1 MKLKEGKEKFIE
13 AWGTLGSNWGI
24 SRTMAQVHALLL
36 ISPEPLGADEIMEE
50 LLISRGNANLNIR
63 ALIDWGLV
71 QKALKP
77 GERKEFFQAEKDIYK
92 VFRQVVK
99 ERRRRELEPIF
110 NVLDEL
116 QEIEGD
122 QKDPAVQAFR
132 ESIEGISTFASRTD
146 RVLESISKADE
157 VWYLSALMKL
167 LK

>member
-1 MKLKEGKEKFIE
+1 MKLQEGKEKFIE

-36 ISPEPLGADEIMEE
+36 ISPEPLSAETIMDE
-50 LLISRGNANLNIR
+50 LKISRGNANLNIR

-77 GERKEFFQAEKDIYK
+77 GERREFFQAEKDIYK

-110 NVLDEL
+110 KVLEEL
-116 QEIEGD
+116 QEIDGD
-122 QKDPAVQAFR
+122 KKDPAIKAFN
-132 ESIEGISTFASRTD
+132 ESIEGISNFASRTD